1 MKSYHFVII
10 VLSAFAASCSITPS
24 NAVPSNSVNA
34 ASLEP
39 PANNIPMIVMRKGE
53 GAFGGASFIVSIY
66 PDGKVHYEPHYTTS
80 MNDVMS
86 GNKPK
91 PSPTPADW
99 MITPEQFQSLLASF
113 AKADF
118 LDLKDRYQSVE
129 DGCPTHAEDLPS
141 IELTLTLRDR
151 SKKIDHSLGCV
162 ESGGGPAYPRQ
173 LREVEGTIEDVAL
186 KGHTRSQ

>member
-1 MKSYHFVII
+1 MKNYPLVVI
-10 VLSAFAASCSITPS
+10 VLSAFAASCSISPS
-24 NAVPSNSVNA
+24 TAGSNNSVNA
-34 ASLEP
+34 ASLDP
-39 PANNIPMIVMRKGE
+39 PANDIPMIVMRKGE
-53 GAFGGASFIVSIY
+53 GAFGGGSFIVSIY

-80 MNDVMS
+80 MNDVML

-99 MITPEQFQSLLASF
+99 TITPEQVQSMLASF

-141 IELTLTLRDR
+141 IELMLTLRD
-151 SKKIDHSLGCV
+151 
-162 ESGGGPAYPRQ
+162 
-173 LREVEGTIEDVAL
+173 
-186 KGHTRSQ
+186 